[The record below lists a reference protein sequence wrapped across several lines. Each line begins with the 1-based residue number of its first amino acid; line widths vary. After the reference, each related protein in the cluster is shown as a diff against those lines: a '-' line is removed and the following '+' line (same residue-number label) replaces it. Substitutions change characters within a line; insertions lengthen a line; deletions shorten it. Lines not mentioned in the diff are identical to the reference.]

1 MSTSHFIRLGKIKG
15 KNGVLVAL
23 KHNKRTLQAE
33 HGTGSNIDFNRTPSN
48 YALTGLDT
56 PENIAK
62 YARQLMFEAGIE
74 KTRANGVMAVEII
87 FSLPINR
94 HNQDT
99 STFFTSCHDWV
110 ITSLD
115 GILLSFDIHLDEAA
129 PHAHAII
136 LPLINGK
143 MQGSGLVGGTGNLMR
158 LINLFHKD
166 VGCNYGLSRSVNK
179 RLNQSDKK
187 SLTKDVL
194 FRLRGDPAMQ
204 SAIWSIIRDLIAE
217 QPLRFAQLLSIKAPL
232 KTNNKSFVDYK
243 RAKGKGSFMR

>member
-1 MSTSHFIRLGKIKG
+1 MSTSHFIRLGKIKA

-48 YALTGLDT
+48 YALAGLDT

-62 YARQLMFEAGIE
+62 HARKLMFEAGIE

-110 ITSLD
+110 MTNID
-115 GILLSFDIHLDEAA
+115 GVLLSFDIHLDEAA

-136 LPLINGK
+136 LPLINGR
-143 MQGSGLVGGTGNLMR
+143 MQGSTLVGGTGNLKR
-158 LINLFHKD
+158 LINLFHQE
-166 VGCNYGLSRSVNK
+166 VGCHFGLSRGVNK
-179 RLNQSDKK
+179 KLNPLDRKC
-187 SLTKDVL
+187 LTKDVL
-194 FRLRGDPAMQ
+194 FELRSDPAME
-204 SAIWSIIRDLIAE
+204 SAIWSIIRDLIEE
-217 QPLRFAQLLSIKAPL
+217 QPLRFAQLLSISSSQKP
-232 KTNNKSFVDYK
+232 KIKDFVDIK
-243 RAKGKGSFMR
+243 RSRGKGTFIT

>member
-48 YALTGLDT
+48 YALAGLDT

-62 YARQLMFEAGIE
+62 HARKLMFEAGIE

-87 FSLPINR
+87 FSLPINK

-99 STFFTSCHDWV
+99 SPFFTSCHDWV
-110 ITSLD
+110 MTNID

-166 VGCNYGLSRSVNK
+166 VGCNFGLSRSVNK
-179 RLNQSDKK
+179 RLNTSDKK
-187 SLTKDVL
+187 NLTKDIL
-194 FRLRGDPAMQ
+194 FRLRGDPSMQ
-204 SAIWSIIRDLIAE
+204 SAIWSIIRDFIEE
-217 QPLRFAQLLSIKAPL
+217 QPLRFAQLLSISFS
-232 KTNNKSFVDYK
+232 NKPKVKDFIDIK
-243 RAKGKGSFMR
+243 RSRGKGTFIT